1 MLSVQEMRKAIK
13 NAPKYKHSGRWHE
26 RVDHMPEKQV
36 MAIYFRML
44 KDGELQDV
52 RVQYR

>member
-13 NAPKYKHSGRWHE
+13 NAPKYTRSASWRE

-44 KDGELQDV
+44 KDGELRND